1 MTDEKTDEMTG
12 QGTGNTGFIARDST
26 RRVIRIAGAEV
37 TDFLQ
42 SLITANVE
50 TLADDETRASALL
63 TPQGRVLVDFMISRT
78 ADGFLIECDT
88 DKVENLF
95 TRLRRYRLRR
105 PVELTDEPEF
115 AVWVIWGMDTAP
127 SAAKR
132 DTRHPDLGWRA
143 ITKDDAPPLAE
154 DSGLQPATIEDWH
167 ALRTAAAVPQ
177 GPLDLTPERALML
190 EAGLDRLGALDF
202 EKGCYVGQEV
212 TARTHYRGLVKRR
225 IAPFAVT
232 APGCTP
238 GATITSHGRA
248 LGTVLSTATGPDGDL
263 CLAAMKLSD
272 LHHLHETGDP
282 VQIDGTTARLV
293 LPEWMLP
300 LPTPARTD
308 SA

>member
-154 DSGLQPATIEDWH
+154 D
-167 ALRTAAAVPQ
+167 
-177 GPLDLTPERALML
+177 
-190 EAGLDRLGALDF
+190 
-202 EKGCYVGQEV
+202 
-212 TARTHYRGLVKRR
+212 
-225 IAPFAVT
+225 
-232 APGCTP
+232 
-238 GATITSHGRA
+238 
-248 LGTVLSTATGPDGDL
+248 LSL
-263 CLAAMKLSD
+263 I
-272 LHHLHETGDP
+272 H
-282 VQIDGTTARLV
+282 I
-293 LPEWMLP
+293 
-300 LPTPARTD
+300 
-308 SA
+308 